1 VPAAGFIAAFALI
14 LYLSI
19 KKVSMAKV
27 MFIATVIVALTSGL
41 APQTVFSMVKNAFI
55 DKATLELAAA
65 VLAIGLFSTFMREY
79 GFLSKTVTGLTAL
92 LGNVKAAIMSVP
104 ALIGSLPVLGGA
116 ALSAP
121 LVDKLGEPL
130 GLPNDVKAAANLAFR
145 HGTLFVLPFSSNLI
159 LTSKLTGFSM
169 GTLIANLWPMSAA
182 IWGIGYFIL
191 LRKASLVSPSAGGVA
206 QVAATTTQV
215 ETAASQGRAWGL
227 GQFLLYGGPLL
238 FALLLG
244 LAFKVPLWLALVA
257 GTLLAIML
265 GTREKKPFPTAEMLY
280 KGANFPQ
287 VIAMFW
293 IMAFKAFV
301 MESPVFPTVISKVS
315 SAGVPQALM
324 AILIPLAFG
333 FGSASQTTTIGV
345 LMPLMAPATAAGD
358 SRLYLAVL
366 TYISSFTA
374 YLFSPLHMCQVLTCD
389 YFKIDIPQ
397 VYKRNWPI
405 LIGFFAI
412 MAFFYVMATGALSA
426 F

>member
-1 VPAAGFIAAFALI
+1 LPAVGFIAAFALI

-19 KKVSMAKV
+19 KKVSMARV
-27 MFIATVIVALTSGL
+27 MFIATVIVALTSDL
-41 APQTVFSMVKNAFI
+41 SPETIFSMVKTAFL
-55 DKATLELAAA
+55 DKATLELAGA

-79 GFLSKTVTGLTAL
+79 GFLSKTVSGLTAL

-104 ALIGSLPVLGGA
+104 ALIGSMPVLGGA

-121 LVDKLGEPL
+121 LVDKLGDPL

-145 HGTLFVLPFSSNLI
+145 HGTMFVLPFSSNLI

-169 GTLIANLWPMSAA
+169 GTLISNLWPMSVA
-182 IWGIGYFIL
+182 IWGIGYLVL
-191 LRKASLVSPSAGGVA
+191 LRKERLVPMSEGSSDET
-206 QVAATTTQV
+206 AATSTV
-215 ETAASQGRAWGL
+215 ETAANRGRAWGL

-244 LAFKVPLWLALVA
+244 LAFGVPLWLSLVA
-257 GTLLAIML
+257 GTLLAIVL
-265 GTREKKPFPTAEMLY
+265 GMREKKPMPDTGMLY
-280 KGANFPQ
+280 KGANFSQ

-301 MESPVFPTVISKVS
+301 VESPVFPAVIDKVS
-315 SAGVPQALM
+315 AAGVPQALM

-333 FGSASQTTTIGV
+333 FGSASQTTTLGV
-345 LMPLMAPATAAGD
+345 LMPLMAPATVPGD
-358 SRLYLAVL
+358 ARLYLAIL

-374 YLFSPLHMCQVLTCD
+374 YLFSPLHMCQVLTCE

-412 MAFFYVMATGALSA
+412 MGFFYFMATGALSA
-426 F
+426 V